1 MNMSAHENYN
11 KLVFAGPVG
20 AGKSTAIA
28 AISET
33 PPVSTEET
41 LSSGAMGDKTTTT
54 VALDYSFLN
63 LEGSIIHIYG
73 MPGQARLGFM
83 RNIVLEGALGVVLLL
98 NGESE
103 EVYNDASYWLRSIRE
118 ISPQLNV
125 VIGITKTENNP
136 DLSLNELR
144 GSISQIDPKA
154 PILSVDA
161 REEDDMKQ
169 LLKILLALH
178 MAQAV

>member
-1 MNMSAHENYN
+1 MSDISKYN

-20 AGKSTAIA
+20 SGKSTAIA

-33 PPVSTEET
+33 PPVSTEEI

-54 VALDYSFLN
+54 VALDYSFLK
-63 LEGSIIHIYG
+63 LDGAIVHLYG
-73 MPGQARLGFM
+73 MPGQSRLGFM

-103 EVYNDASYWLRSIRE
+103 DIYKDADYWLSSIRE
-118 ISPQLNV
+118 ISPRINV
-125 VIGITKTENNP
+125 VIGITKTENAP
-136 DLSLNELR
+136 DLSLHKLR
-144 GSISQIDPKA
+144 ESVSQVDLTA

-161 REEDDMKQ
+161 REEEDIKQ

-178 MAQAV
+178 MARAV